1 MIIYFHYGKYQPH
14 RVNKILWPGG
24 MNSSDKGNIWLGMN
38 SSDKGNISFIALQ
51 ATHEVRRLRQQE
63 AETIVSEMTSALKSE
78 RDNALSKLRQVTCF
92 LIYT

>member
-1 MIIYFHYGKYQPH
+1 MIIYFYYGKYQPH

-24 MNSSDKGNIWLGMN
+24 MNSSDKGNIA
-38 SSDKGNISFIALQ
+38 FIALQ